1 MVKRTK
7 IVATISDRRCEVDF
21 LERLYKEGVNVVRLN
36 TAHQSP
42 AESVKL
48 IENVRKVSDKI
59 AILVDTKGP
68 EIRTTS
74 MAGDAGFEVAT
85 GDTVIVKGDPTG
97 LSSRS
102 CLCLSYAN
110 IAKDIKAGTLLLI
123 DDGDIALEVKQVKN
137 DELVC
142 EVKNHG
148 TIKGHKSVNI
158 PSVSINL
165 PSLSEKDIDFVHFA
179 VDMKIDFIAHSFVR
193 RKEDLMAIQA
203 ILDER
208 KSPIKLIAK
217 IENREGVDNIDE
229 ILDYAYGIMVARGD
243 LGIEIPAE
251 QIPVVQ
257 RQLIRK
263 CILSKKPVIIA
274 TQMLHTMIENP
285 RPTRAEVSDVANAIY
300 QRTDAVMLS
309 GETAYGEY
317 PEEAVKVMTSIAN
330 EIESHQEPDVEIN
343 FIRVNNEITAILAKS
358 AVRATIQLP
367 IKAVI
372 VDTLSGRTGRYIS
385 GFRGLVPVYAMC
397 YKEYV
402 MRQLALSYGVEA
414 MYLEPRFTHKHEFV
428 HEAMQMLLDQHKLE
442 LNDMV
447 VVIGGSFGPSNGA
460 TFMEISKVSN
470 MLHLG
475 KV

>member
-21 LERLYKEGVNVVRLN
+21 LTRLYQEGVNVVRLN

-68 EIRTTS
+68 EIRTTAMDDS
-74 MAGDAGFEVAT
+74 AGFAVIT
-85 GDTVIVKGDPTG
+85 GDKVVVKGGADEV
-97 LSSRS
+97 SSRS
-102 CLCLSYAN
+102 CLYLSYAG
-110 IAKDIKAGTLLLI
+110 IAKDVKVGTSLLI
-123 DDGDIALEVKQVKN
+123 DDGDIALDIIQIKG
-137 DELVC
+137 DELLC
-142 EVKNHG
+142 EVKNDG

-158 PSVSINL
+158 PSVSIQL
-165 PSLSEKDIDFVHFA
+165 PSLSEKDIDFIHFA

-193 RKEDLMAIQA
+193 RKEDLMAIQT

-263 CILSKKPVIIA
+263 CVLSKKPVIIA
-274 TQMLHTMIENP
+274 TQMLHSMIENP

-300 QRTDAVMLS
+300 QRTDAIMLS

-317 PEEAVKVMTSIAN
+317 PEEAVKVMTRIAD
-330 EIESHQEPDVEIN
+330 EIEAHLEPDAEIN

-358 AVRATIQLP
+358 AVRATMQLP
-367 IKAVI
+367 IKAVV

-385 GFRGLVPVYAMC
+385 AFRGLVPVYAMC

-402 MRQLALSYGVEA
+402 MRQLALSFGVEA
-414 MYLEPRFTHKHEFV
+414 MYLEPRFTNKHEFV
-428 HEAMQMLLDQHKLE
+428 HEAMRMLLEQKRLS
-442 LNDMV
+442 LNDTV
-447 VVIGGSFGPSNGA
+447 LVIGGSFGPSNGA